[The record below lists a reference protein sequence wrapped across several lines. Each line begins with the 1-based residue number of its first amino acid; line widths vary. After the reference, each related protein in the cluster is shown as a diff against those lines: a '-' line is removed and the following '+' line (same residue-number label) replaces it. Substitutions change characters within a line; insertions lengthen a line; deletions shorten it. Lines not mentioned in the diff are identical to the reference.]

1 MVRTAVRLLSL
12 LIWWFAV
19 LDMSGNIQFS
29 EHRTQRGCNAIRN
42 SYAKVK
48 FLTVTECK
56 WRPDRREWED
66 VG

>member
-1 MVRTAVRLLSL
+1 MIYLAL

-19 LDMSGNIQFS
+19 LDRAGNIQFS
-29 EHRTQRGCNAIRN
+29 EHRDYKVCKTYERT
-42 SYAKVK
+42 YARVK

-56 WRPDRREWED
+56 WRPNKDNGED